1 VQASSARSTSK
12 HPLLRE
18 MIEEPGLSRERPGFL
33 CLGKWR
39 SGSVSI
45 KSISVLGGRPL
56 ADIRETGQNK
66 RMAFQN
72 PLPLIAACLA
82 LSGCG
87 QAVEELP
94 EILIGATTTGGSNS
108 LCEGGND
115 HGSPTETASHSP
127 EIVERLRAD
136 YPAGSPASKLR
147 TTLLRQGFIIH
158 DGCSFDKTVSWAEF
172 RQRRSNGVAT
182 YQAAFGTVYWK
193 QDPAGRVIWATGD
206 IAYTGL

>member
-1 VQASSARSTSK
+1 VFGA
-12 HPLLRE
+12 
-18 MIEEPGLSRERPGFL
+18 G
-33 CLGKWR
+33 R
-39 SGSVSI
+39 SGNVLI
-45 KSISVLGGRPL
+45 KSISALRGRPL
-56 ADIRETGQNK
+56 ANIHDTGQNK

-72 PLPLIAACLA
+72 RLPFVAACLA

-94 EILIGATTTGGSNS
+94 QILIGATTTGGSNS

-115 HGSPTETASHSP
+115 HGSSTETASHSP

-136 YPAGSPASKLR
+136 FPAGSPASKLR
-147 TTLLRQGFIIH
+147 TNLLRQGFIIH
-158 DGCSFDKTVSWAEF
+158 DGCSVDKSVSWAEF
-172 RQRRSNGVAT
+172 QQRRSNGVAT

-193 QDPAGRVIWATGD
+193 QDPAGRVIWAHGD

>member
-1 VQASSARSTSK
+1 
-12 HPLLRE
+12 
-18 MIEEPGLSRERPGFL
+18 MIEEPGFSRERPGFFVF
-33 CLGKWR
+33 GAGR
-39 SGSVSI
+39 SGNVLI
-45 KSISVLGGRPL
+45 KSISALRGRPL
-56 ADIRETGQNK
+56 ADIHDTGQNK

-72 PLPLIAACLA
+72 RLPFVAACLA

-94 EILIGATTTGGSNS
+94 QILIGATTTGGSNS

-115 HGSPTETASHSP
+115 HGSSTETASHSP

-136 YPAGSPASKLR
+136 FPAGSPASKLR
-147 TTLLRQGFIIH
+147 TNLSRQGFIIH
-158 DGCSFDKTVSWAEF
+158 DGCSVDKSVSWAEF